1 MSSGRASRYVL
12 FCAVIGLL
20 ASIPWSSVLAE
31 GPAEAEPVVQTR
43 EVVVSSTR
51 LPDAPIDPL
60 LLPAKVTVIT
70 AQDIQKSGAKTVQ
83 EALQWATGIVMYD
96 QLGNAFQ
103 QSIDLRGFNGQPVP
117 STTVFVDGM
126 RMNEPDF
133 NAVNFDL
140 IPFDTIERIEILP
153 GASAIYGKNALGGVI
168 NVITKRGTGKAQVT
182 QETAYGSFG
191 RQRYT
196 TTASGPIGK
205 FDYYANYGKE
215 SENGYRK
222 SSGADISRFFGKVG
236 YRPTA
241 DSDLTLSYTFVD
253 DKLYQAGSLPVSLA
267 YRDPTRNLTPGD
279 FFAHET
285 NVVRLNGRQV
295 LPFGFTFTANAFYR
309 QAAENSEIFGQP
321 FDAYATST
329 NSISRLLVKTASR
342 GEASQLTQDTSFGSH
357 RNTFVVGEE
366 FTRSDMGNR
375 YNTPGASTGTG
386 GPWPAGSSYT
396 SPPSGRRQSIDQD
409 MIGLYVQDTLNLAS
423 TVIVTGGLRYDHD
436 QMTQQYNDPDKTA
449 SENKNLSGRKRY
461 NRLTPRVGVSYLFT
475 PSSSLY
481 MNYGEAFRVPTYNEL
496 WAISG
501 GSSPDLRAVHSKTYE
516 VGAKSR
522 IGAWG
527 EGSVALFQSLVT
539 DEILQVC
546 ALSTTTQQ
554 CTNNAAVN
562 TNIPKSRRQGVET
575 TMKARYGSL
584 ADVTVN
590 YTYTQATI
598 ESNIGIAPFWHGQNG
613 NTAYREAI
621 KAGSTFA
628 QVPKHRLGV
637 TGNYH
642 PGEGWTLS
650 MQGLYVSTQFHMNDD
665 ANVQARIPGY
675 FVTNV
680 RLAYERPVPG
690 GHLSGFLSLNN
701 LLNHQY
707 STSGIIAANNVTGGG
722 AVERFVVPAPGLA
735 VFGGLSYR
743 FEGL

>member
-1 MSSGRASRYVL
+1 ASRYVL

-31 GPAEAEPVVQTR
+31 GPAEADPVVQTR

-60 LLPAKVTVIT
+60 LLPVKVTVIT

-96 QLGNAFQ
+96 QVGNAFQ
-103 QSIDLRGFNGQPVP
+103 QTIDLRGFNGAPVP
-117 STTVFVDGM
+117 STAVFVDGM

-133 NAVNFDL
+133 GAVNFDL

-168 NVITKRGTGKAQVT
+168 NVITKRGTSKAQVT
-182 QETAYGSFG
+182 QETAFGSFG
-191 RQRYT
+191 RQRHT

-215 SENGYRK
+215 SEDGYRK
-222 SSGADISRFFGKVG
+222 SSGAEISRFFGKIG

-241 DSDLTLSYTFVD
+241 ESDLTLSYTFVD
-253 DKLYQAGSLPVSLA
+253 DKLYQAGSLPISLA
-267 YRDPTRNLTPGD
+267 HPDPTRNLTPGD

-285 NVVRLNGRQV
+285 NVVRLNGRQT
-295 LPFGFTFTANAFYR
+295 LPFGLTFTANAFYR

-321 FDAYATST
+321 FDANYAGST
-329 NSISRLLVKTASR
+329 NSISRLLVKTTSR
-342 GEASQLTQDTSFGSH
+342 GQASQLTQDTSFGSH

-366 FTRSDMGNR
+366 FTRTDMGNR
-375 YNTPGASTGTG
+375 YNAPPVTTCCPFTGS
-386 GPWPAGSSYT
+386 AIN
-396 SPPSGRRQSIDQD
+396 RRQSIDQD
-409 MIGLYVQDTLNLAS
+409 MLGLYVQDTLNLAS

-436 QMTQQYNDPDKTA
+436 QMTQQHADPTKTA
-449 SENKNLSGRKRY
+449 VQNQDRSGSKRY
-461 NRLTPRVGVSYLFT
+461 NRVTPRVGVSYLFT

-496 WAISG
+496 WALG
-501 GSSPDLRAVHSKTYE
+501 ASSNSNLRAVYSKTYE

-527 EGSVALFQSLVT
+527 EGSVALFRSLVT
-539 DEILQVC
+539 DEILNVC
-546 ALSTTTQQ
+546 GENCYVDRGFGPYPESA
-554 CTNNAAVN
+554 NV
-562 TNIPKSRRQGVET
+562 NIPKTRRQGVET

-598 ESNIGIAPFWHGQNG
+598 ESDTQVNPFYYDSSGS
-613 NTAYREAI
+613 TPYRAVI

-650 MQGLYVSTQFHMNDD
+650 MQGLYVSTQFHTNDD

-675 FVTNV
+675 FVMNA
-680 RLAYERPVPG
+680 RLAYESPVPG

-701 LLNHQY
+701 ILDHRY
-707 STSGIIAANNVTGGG
+707 ATSGIIAQNNVTGGG

-735 VFGGLSYR
+735 AFAGLSYR

>member
-1 MSSGRASRYVL
+1 MPSLFRACPVWW
-12 FCAVIGLL
+12 GLL
-20 ASIPWSSVLAE
+20 PLFALTLPAHAVAE
-31 GPAEAEPVVQTR
+31 VDGAPVNQPNIIETR

-51 LPDAPIDPL
+51 LPDAPVDPL

-96 QLGNAFQ
+96 QVGNAFQ

-133 NAVNFDL
+133 NSVNFDL

-236 YRPTA
+236 YRPDA

-321 FDAYATST
+321 FDAYTTST
-329 NSISRLLVKTASR
+329 NSISRLLVKTTSR
-342 GEASQLTQDTSFGSH
+342 GQASQLTQDTSFGSH

-366 FTRSDMGNR
+366 FTRTDMGNR
-375 YNTPGASTGTG
+375 YHTPGATSGSG
-386 GPWPAGSSYT
+386 GSY
-396 SPPSGRRQSIDQD
+396 SPYPIHRRQSIDQD
-409 MIGLYVQDTLNLAS
+409 MVGLYVQDTLNLAS

-436 QMTQQYNDPDKTA
+436 QMTQQYHDPANTA
-449 SENKNLSGRKRY
+449 LQNKNLSGRKRY

-496 WAISG
+496 FAISG
-501 GSSPDLRAVHSKTYE
+501 GSNPDLRAVHSKTYE

-527 EGSVALFQSLVT
+527 EGSVALFRSLVT

-546 ALSTTTQQ
+546 GLTCPNLYPS
-554 CTNNAAVN
+554 AVN
-562 TNIPKSRRQGVET
+562 TNIPQSRRQGVET

-598 ESNIGIAPFWHGQNG
+598 ESDIGITPFYHDQSGG
-613 NTAYREAI
+613 TAYKETVKR
-621 KAGSTFA
+621 GSTFA